1 MGEDT
6 QNTISTQAA
15 DTPQVP
21 SETTAIPAE
30 ILPVDV
36 AQEPVNPSAPEPEA
50 NPPQQVKNINT
61 AAAAENNPEP
71 TVLSPAP
78 SQSTDINRPSSG
90 LDEKFSINI
99 GKWKEHLAQAMEKRR
114 LRWQQKL
121 DKVLALA
128 QSQGTITNQQ
138 VKKTLRCTKLTAWRY
153 LKTLEKQ
160 GKIRRTGGHN
170 SPTYE
175 FAKT

>member
-30 ILPVDV
+30 VPQDDV
-36 AQEPVNPSAPEPEA
+36 VQDIGTTSIPEPDA
-50 NPPQQVKNINT
+50 GQVRQIKTISP
-61 AAAAENNPEP
+61 AENNQEP
-71 TVLSPAP
+71 TFLPPAP
-78 SQSTDINRPSSG
+78 SQSTDIGIPSSG

-114 LRWQQKL
+114 LRFQQRL

-128 QSQGTITNQQ
+128 QSQGTITNKL
-138 VKKTLRCTKLTAWRY
+138 KKLCAVP
-153 LKTLEKQ
+153 
-160 GKIRRTGGHN
+160 
-170 SPTYE
+170 S
-175 FAKT
+175 